1 MLHRRNVRNGNGEEW
16 EKPYGNPMG
25 MGIGYKI
32 GNGNGKEWESIAR
45 EWEWECKKPFPGIS
59 NVNVRNDDVVTEKF
73 NNFVVGVVIDKC
85 HVVVK
90 RC

>member
-1 MLHRRNVRNGNGEEW
+1 MFGSGNGKEW

-32 GNGNGKEWESIAR
+32 GNWNGKEWESIAR

-59 NVNVRNDDVVTEKF
+59 TLDGNPALTTQQQVV
-73 NNFVVGVVIDKC
+73 
-85 HVVVK
+85 
-90 RC
+90 